1 VNCSDNFTTKTYDMS
16 RLQTLR
22 EALTH
27 APDNTALLLLYG
39 HGCLD
44 ELHLDE
50 ALETFERILT
60 LESDQIEAQICAARV
75 MLLQGDTSGAAV
87 RAERILQRDPLNTS
101 AHLLLSR
108 IHLTENNRPKALEC
122 YNRAIEIN
130 SSATDPALEA
140 DLGRTQ
146 GKPALRDRIISA
158 PVDIFE
164 DDDSG
169 ELQQE
174 FFDDPFEE
182 TAISDWRPETFFA
195 PGDSERFRVTFS
207 DAGGME
213 ALKEEIRLKIIYP
226 LQHPELYKAYGRKP
240 GGGILLYGPP
250 GCGKSLLL
258 RATAGEVSCNYFAVG
273 IHEVFDPYYG
283 SIERNLH
290 QIFETAR
297 ANSPCVLVFDEID
310 SLAPDRRTVRDT
322 QMRNVVNQF
331 LSELNGLRSD
341 NHRILVIGAT
351 NAPWQLDPALR
362 RPGRFDQAIFVPPPD
377 HAARMEIIRLL
388 AREKPLARLDENAL
402 AAATEGFSGADLHWV
417 FNRAAEL
424 TLADALHAK
433 KTVPITMEL
442 LLDIAKEHIPSSQ
455 AWMDGMKQHIPA
467 TTQDALYNEV
477 RKFMQQTA
485 SKKP

>member
-1 VNCSDNFTTKTYDMS
+1 MS

-39 HGCLD
+39 HGCMD
-44 ELHLDE
+44 ELYLDE
-50 ALETFERILT
+50 ALETFDRLLA
-60 LESDQIEAQICAARV
+60 LEPDHIEAQICAARV
-75 MLLQGDTSGAAV
+75 LLLQGDPSGAAV
-87 RAERILQRDPLNTS
+87 RVERTLQRDPQNTS
-101 AHLLLSR
+101 AYLLLSR
-108 IHLTENNRPKALEC
+108 IHLTEDNKAKALEF
-122 YNRAIEIN
+122 YNRAVEIN
-130 SSATDPALEA
+130 ASATDPALEA
-140 DLGRTQ
+140 DLGR
-146 GKPALRDRIISA
+146 AANRVVMRERSA
-158 PVDIFE
+158 PTIEVF
-164 DDDSG
+164 DDDDAA
-169 ELQQE
+169 EMQQE
-174 FFDDPFEE
+174 FFDDPFDE

-226 LQHPELYKAYGRKP
+226 LQHPELYKAYGRKT

-250 GCGKSLLL
+250 GCGKTLLL

-377 HAARMEIIRLL
+377 HDARVEIIRLL
-388 AREKPLARLDENAL
+388 AREKPIARLDEKAL
-402 AAATEGFSGADLHWV
+402 ASVTENFSGADLRWV
-417 FNRAAEL
+417 FDRAAEL

-433 KTVPITMEL
+433 RTVPITMDL
-442 LLDIAKEHIPSSQ
+442 LQNIAADHVPSTQ
-455 AWMDGMKQHIPA
+455 AWMDGMKQHVPA
-467 TTQDALYNEV
+467 ASQDALYNEV
-477 RKFMQQTA
+477 RKFMQA
-485 SKKP
+485 APKKP

>member
-1 VNCSDNFTTKTYDMS
+1 MS

-22 EALTH
+22 EALVH

-50 ALETFERILT
+50 ARETFGRILA
-60 LESDQIEAQICAARV
+60 LEPDHAEAQICEARV
-75 MLLQGDTSGAAV
+75 LLLQGDTSGAAV
-87 RAERILQRDPLNTS
+87 RIERLLQRDHLNTS

-108 IHLTENNRPKALEC
+108 IHLTEDNQAKALEH

-130 SSATDPALEA
+130 TAATDPALEA
-140 DLGRTQ
+140 ELARTL
-146 GKPALRDRIISA
+146 GKPALRERIINH
-158 PVDIFE
+158 VELIDDE
-164 DDDSG
+164 DSS
-169 ELQQE
+169 EIQQE
-174 FFDDPFEE
+174 FFDDPFEDPPV
-182 TAISDWRPETFFA
+182 SDWRPETFFA

-213 ALKEEIRLKIIYP
+213 SLKEEIRLKIIYP
-226 LQHPELYKAYGRKP
+226 LQHPELYKAYGRKT

-250 GCGKSLLL
+250 GCGKTLLL

-297 ANSPCVLVFDEID
+297 ANSPCVLVFDDLD

-377 HAARMEIIRLL
+377 KEARLQIINLL
-388 AREKPLARLDENAL
+388 AREKPIARLDDAAL
-402 AAATEGFSGADLHWV
+402 AATTEGFSGADLRWV
-417 FNRAAEL
+417 FDRAAEL
-424 TLADALHAK
+424 ALADALHAK
-433 KTVPITMEL
+433 KTVPITMDL
-442 LLDIAKEHIPSSQ
+442 LQKIAAAHMPSTQ
-455 AWMDGMKQHIPA
+455 AWMDGLKQHAPA

-477 RKFMQQTA
+477 RKFMQA
-485 SKKP
+485 APKKP